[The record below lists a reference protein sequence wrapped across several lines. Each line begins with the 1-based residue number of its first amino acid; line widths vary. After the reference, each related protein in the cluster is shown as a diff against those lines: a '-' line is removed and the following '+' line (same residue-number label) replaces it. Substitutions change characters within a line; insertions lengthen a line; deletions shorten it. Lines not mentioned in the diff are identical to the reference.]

1 MRLTVRRDRFLLAGC
16 LIAAA
21 AAYLPTLDNYLVA
34 DSWVFMMPHSFFEV
48 FGYFVRTMLP
58 PETNALWLR
67 PIPMF
72 TYWLDT
78 VLWPGT
84 TWGPH
89 FLNVLFHLVNVW
101 LIFLLARFAAS
112 GDTKSGQSSGTA
124 PAILAACLIYGLHP
138 LAVGAVG
145 WIAARFDVMAVTF
158 GLAGMYLWLKRETA
172 GETINAGI
180 TVWASVLLVLGLLSK
195 EQGIVYIAASIGAS
209 VFNAFLSPARRSR
222 SMRGTA
228 LLVLLSAV
236 YLVYRIAVF
245 RGLGG
250 YLEARNGLSVMTP
263 LYYLLAI
270 VYPYGNVI
278 QGAHL
283 SVSFFLA
290 ALAIVI
296 SAWAALKHDI
306 DKSAVIPPVFIAAA
320 VLVTVAGL
328 ATNAPNAG
336 LAIDRVMGHAES
348 RFALNAIAGIALCA
362 GAFSAWI
369 AQGKRGHLVAV
380 AAVTLWGITG
390 AWRTDAQIQAWDDA
404 AHTAR
409 TIVEDTRRLA
419 PDPATGSSILY
430 FDIPRTNSQW
440 AYIYGIGLRE
450 AVQLAY
456 RRTDFEVIRYPKRE
470 DLRTAR
476 PGIDHV
482 FVYDEATG
490 HLNEL
495 HARRRDDGDE
505 TQNEDGTR

>member
-1 MRLTVRRDRFLLAGC
+1 MRVTVSRDRFLLAGC
-16 LIAAA
+16 LIASAA
-21 AAYLPTLDNYLVA
+21 VYLPTLDNYLVA

-48 FGYFVRTMLP
+48 FGYFTRTMLP

-89 FLNVLFHLVNVW
+89 FFNILFHLVNVW
-101 LIFLLARFAAS
+101 LIWLLTRYAAS

-145 WIAARFDVMAVTF
+145 WVAARFDVMAVSF
-158 GLAGMYLWLKRETA
+158 GLAGMYLWLKRET
-172 GETINAGI
+172 GIETFNTRA
-180 TVWASVLLVLGLLSK
+180 TVWAIILLALSLLSK
-195 EQGIVYIAASIGAS
+195 EQGIVYIAACMGAS
-209 VFNAFLSPARRSR
+209 VFNAFLSPARRSQ
-222 SMRGTA
+222 SMKGA
-228 LLVLLSAV
+228 GLLLFLSAV
-236 YLVYRIAVF
+236 YIVYRIAVF

-250 YLEARNGLSVMTP
+250 YLEARQGLSVMTP
-263 LYYLLAI
+263 LYYLIAI

-278 QGAHL
+278 PGAHL
-283 SVSFFLA
+283 SASFFLA
-290 ALAIVI
+290 ALVIVI
-296 SAWAALKHDI
+296 SAWAALKRDI
-306 DKSAVIPPVFIAAA
+306 DTSANMPPVFIAAA

-336 LAIDRVMGHAES
+336 LSIDRVMGHAES
-348 RFALNAIAGIALCA
+348 RFALNAVAGIALCA
-362 GAFSAWI
+362 GAVSAWI
-369 AQGKRGHLVAV
+369 AQGKRRSIAAV
-380 AAVTLWGITG
+380 AAVTLWSIAGV
-390 AWRTDAQIQAWDDA
+390 WRTDAQIQAWDDA
-404 AHTAR
+404 SETAR
-409 TIVEDTRRLA
+409 TIVDDTRRLA
-419 PDPATGSSILY
+419 PAPASGSRILY
-430 FDIPRTNSQW
+430 FDIPRTNNQW

-450 AVQLAY
+450 AIQLAY
-456 RRTDFEVIRYPKRE
+456 RRTDFEIIRYPRRE
-470 DLRTAR
+470 DLRAAR

-495 HARRRDDGDE
+495 HARHPEENDKPD
-505 TQNEDGTR
+505 N